1 MDPDEKK
8 SVVEYFKSHGVWN
21 VPLLWEVQCR
31 FHIDTKDLQNLR
43 LCVKLSLDKPEHIE
57 LFVQYKQIP
66 TDNIGADDVFY
77 NNHKDINEGI
87 HSFQIFPKIMGN

>member
-31 FHIDTKDLQNLR
+31 FHIETKYPQNL
-43 LCVKLSLDKPEHIE
+43 CVCVNIDLDKPKHLE
-57 LFVQYKQIP
+57 LVDQ
-66 TDNIGADDVFY
+66 
-77 NNHKDINEGI
+77 
-87 HSFQIFPKIMGN
+87 